1 MKTYFTLFLVA
12 CQSVWA
18 LGQNDKTPYM
28 TKSLA
33 ADAIRSVVVSTS
45 AGGIQVSGESGQ
57 APRIEVYIQDNHGHE
72 LSKGEIEKRLNDD
85 YDMSITVNNHE
96 LQAIVKN
103 RHMNMRWSESMSI
116 SFKIYVPEQVNTD
129 LKTSGGGIE
138 LDHLKGNENFSTSGG
153 GLEMSYLTGTIHG
166 RTSGGG
172 IQVSNSGDDIDLST
186 SGGGITAA
194 DCKGKIRLMTS
205 GGGIQLRNLKGE
217 ITAHTSGGGVEAGN
231 IEGELETGSSGG
243 SIDLRD
249 MNCSLSANTSGGSLR
264 AQIKQVGKFL
274 KLGTSS
280 GNIDLELPARQGLD
294 LDLYGESVNSHEF
307 NGFKGTFDERHVK
320 GSVNGGGAEVD
331 AHASGNINV
340 TFN

>member
-1 MKTYFTLFLVA
+1 MKTYFTLLLIA

-18 LGQNDKTPYM
+18 LAQDNKTPYM

-33 ADAIRSVVVSTS
+33 NDAISSVVVSTS
-45 AGGIQVSGESGQ
+45 AGGIEVSGQSGQ
-57 APRIEVYIQDNHGHE
+57 APRIEVYVQDNHGHE
-72 LSKGEIEKRLNDD
+72 LSKDEVQKRLDED
-85 YDMSITVNNHE
+85 YDLSITVNNHE

-103 RHMNMRWSESMSI
+103 KHMNMHWSRSMSI

-138 LDHLKGNENFSTSGG
+138 LDHLKGTENFSTSGG
-153 GLEMSYLTGTIHG
+153 GLEISYLTGTIHG

-172 IQVSNSGDDIDLST
+172 IQVAKSGDDIDLST

-194 DCKGKIRLMTS
+194 DCNGKIRLITS
-205 GGGIQLRNLKGE
+205 GGGLQLHNLKGD
-217 ITAHTSGGGVEAGN
+217 ITAHTSGGGVEASN

-243 SIDLRD
+243 SIDLKN
-249 MNCSLSANTSGGSLR
+249 MNCSLSASTSGGSLR
-264 AQIKQVGKFL
+264 AEMKQVGKYL
-274 KLGTSS
+274 KLGTSA
-280 GNIDLELPARQGLD
+280 GNIDLELPAKQGLD
-294 LDLYGESVNSHEF
+294 LDLYGESVSQHAF
-307 NGFKGTFDERHVK
+307 TGFKGTFDERHVK